1 MTATEPETDG
11 GHPVPDRA
19 AVLHAAGELLRALSA
34 PVRLA
39 IVAELA
45 DGSRCVHELVT
56 VAGVSQSLVSQ
67 HLRVL
72 RGAGLVVADRR
83 GREMAYRLTDTHV
96 AHIVLDAL
104 KHSEEEL

>member
-1 MTATEPETDG
+1 MEREAEQ
-11 GHPVPDRA
+11 GHASPARS
-19 AVLHAAGELLRALSA
+19 AVLTAASELLRALSA

-83 GREMAYRLTDTHV
+83 GREVAYRLTDTHV